1 MREMKTQDI
10 NILLAAIL
18 VSGIALFGATIMAVN
33 ELTTSDDYFDL
44 AEHHLEQAVKN
55 LQKANELLAQE
66 QHNAQ
71 Q

>member
-1 MREMKTQDI
+1 MKIQDI
-10 NILLAAIL
+10 NYILLAVIL

-44 AEHHLEQAVKN
+44 AEHQLQQAVKN

-66 QHNAQ
+66 QHNEQ